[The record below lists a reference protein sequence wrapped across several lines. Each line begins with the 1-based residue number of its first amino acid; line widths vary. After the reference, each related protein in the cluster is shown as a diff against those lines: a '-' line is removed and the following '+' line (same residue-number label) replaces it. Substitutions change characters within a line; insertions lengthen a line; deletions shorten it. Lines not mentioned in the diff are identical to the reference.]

1 MRPARGACTCS
12 SATPVPASPAS
23 TSSGSSSRSLR
34 RRARARDWASRSRR
48 GSWSST
54 AAGSWW
60 RACPDRERR
69 SRSFCHK
76 SPPESGRRATSM
88 PSRVLVVDDE
98 RLIRWSVEQTLG
110 KLGYDV
116 GTAEDGATAVQ
127 MVREESPDIILLDLK
142 LPDTDGLQVLRQ
154 VKEAHPDIQVVIMT
168 AYADVGTAV
177 EAMRLGAYDYIAKP
191 IDFENLGVT
200 LRNALETRQLRQKV
214 EFLRERHLR
223 PFRFDHIVGTSRSIQ
238 DVVALAR
245 KVSASGAT
253 TVLIQGE
260 SGTGKD
266 LLAKAVHYESVRA
279 DEPFMEITC
288 TAMPETLLESE
299 MFGHERGAFTDA
311 KVQKKGLLELAH
323 GGTIFLDEI
332 GDMTPALQAK
342 LLRVLEE
349 RRFRRVGGTKDISV
363 DIRVVAASNKDLRA
377 TVEQGAFRKDLY
389 YRLQVV
395 TITIPPLRER
405 PEDIPLLARHF
416 LGHCSR
422 ELKKRVPS
430 LSIQAEQLLVHYDW
444 PGNVRELRN
453 VVERAMILSETGEL
467 VPADLPPE
475 IASRAAAPPSDGP
488 RFQLPLGG
496 IVLEEVEREFVRQAL
511 ELTNGN
517 RTRAARVLGLTRDE
531 LRYRVKKFDLA
542 NKAEED
548 GA

>member
-1 MRPARGACTCS
+1 
-12 SATPVPASPAS
+12 
-23 TSSGSSSRSLR
+23 
-34 RRARARDWASRSRR
+34 
-48 GSWSST
+48 
-54 AAGSWW
+54 
-60 RACPDRERR
+60 
-69 SRSFCHK
+69 
-76 SPPESGRRATSM
+76 M

-98 RLIRWSVEQTLG
+98 RLIRWSLEQTLE
-110 KLGYDV
+110 KHGYDV
-116 GTAEDGATAVQ
+116 ETAEDGARAVAA
-127 MVREESPDIILLDLK
+127 VRDEVPDLLLLDLK
-142 LPDTDGLQVLRQ
+142 LPDTDGIQILRQ
-154 VKEAHPDIQVVIMT
+154 VKESHPDIQVIIMT

-214 EFLRERHLR
+214 EFLREKHLY
-223 PFRFDHIVGTSRSIQ
+223 PFHFDRLVGTSRAIQ
-238 DVVALAR
+238 DVVSLAR

-266 LLAKAVHYESVRA
+266 VLAKAVHYESARA
-279 DEPFMEITC
+279 DEAFMEITC

-299 MFGHERGAFTDA
+299 LFGHERGAFTDA

-323 GGTIFLDEI
+323 SGTIFFDEI

-363 DIRVVAASNKDLRA
+363 DIRVVAATNKDLRA
-377 TVEQGAFRKDLY
+377 AVDEGAFRKDLY

-405 PEDIPLLARHF
+405 REDIPLLARHF
-416 LGHCSR
+416 LEHFGR
-422 ELKKRVPS
+422 EFKKRVPRLGS
-430 LSIQAEQLLVHYDW
+430 PAERLLVHYDW

-453 VVERAMILSETGEL
+453 VIERAMILVESGEL
-467 VPADLPPE
+467 TPGDLPPE
-475 IASRAAAPPSDGP
+475 IAARPADPPREQP
-488 RFQLPLGG
+488 RFQIPSTGV
-496 IVLEEVEREFVRQAL
+496 VLEDVEREFVRQAL
-511 ELTNGN
+511 ELTHGN
-517 RTRAARVLGLTRDE
+517 QTHAARLLGLTRDE

-542 NKAEED
+542 TRAD
-548 GA
+548 ISDS

>member
-1 MRPARGACTCS
+1 
-12 SATPVPASPAS
+12 
-23 TSSGSSSRSLR
+23 
-34 RRARARDWASRSRR
+34 
-48 GSWSST
+48 
-54 AAGSWW
+54 
-60 RACPDRERR
+60 
-69 SRSFCHK
+69 
-76 SPPESGRRATSM
+76 M
-88 PSRVLVVDDE
+88 PSRLLVVDDE
-98 RLIRWSVEQTLG
+98 RLIRWSIEQTLE
-110 KLGYDV
+110 KSGYDV
-116 GTAEDGATAVQ
+116 DTAEDGTTAVR
-127 MVREESPDIILLDLK
+127 MVREDGPDLVLLDLK

-154 VKEAHPDIQVVIMT
+154 IKQAHPDIQVVIMT

-191 IDFENLGVT
+191 IDFENLSVT
-200 LRNALETRQLRQKV
+200 LRNALEARQLRQKV
-214 EFLRERHLR
+214 EFLREKHLH
-223 PFRFDHIVGTSRSIQ
+223 PFHFDRIIGTSRSIQ
-238 DVVALAR
+238 NIVALAR

-266 LLAKAVHYESVRA
+266 LLAKALHYESARA

-299 MFGHERGAFTDA
+299 LFGHERGSFTDA
-311 KVQKKGLLELAH
+311 KAQKKGLLEIAH

-377 TVEQGAFRKDLY
+377 AVAQGAFRKDLY

-405 PEDIPLLARHF
+405 REDIPLLANHF
-416 LGHCSR
+416 LEHFSR
-422 ELKKRVPS
+422 EFKKRPPH
-430 LSIQAEQLLVHYDW
+430 LSPQAERLLVEYPW

-467 VPADLPPE
+467 MPGDLPPE
-475 IASRAAAPPSDGP
+475 IASHAPTSSSEIP
-488 RFQLPLGG
+488 RFQLPRSG
-496 IVLEEVEREFVRQAL
+496 VLLENVERDFVRQAL
-511 ELTNGN
+511 DLTHGN
-517 RTRAARVLGLTRDE
+517 QTRAARLLGLTRDE
-531 LRYRVKKFDLA
+531 LRYRVKKFDLGHTTENDA
-542 NKAEED
+542 
-548 GA
+548 